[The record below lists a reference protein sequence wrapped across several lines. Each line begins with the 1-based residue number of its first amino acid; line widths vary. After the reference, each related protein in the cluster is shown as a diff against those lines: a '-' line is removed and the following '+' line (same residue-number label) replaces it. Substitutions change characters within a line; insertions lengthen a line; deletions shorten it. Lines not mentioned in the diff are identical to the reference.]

1 MSQARKTAII
11 ELKMVGAIVR
21 FINPVKQASGIS
33 APLLLSTSR
42 NISWKIPREENIRL
56 HRVFINNVNK
66 HKIFNS
72 SFYCLALKL
81 HCNLSNFR

>member
-11 ELKMVGAIVR
+11 ELEMVGAIIR

-33 APLLLSTSR
+33 TSLLLSPSR
-42 NISWKIPREENIRL
+42 NISWKIPEEENITF
-56 HRVFINNVNK
+56 HRVLINNVKK

-72 SFYCLALKL
+72 SFYC
-81 HCNLSNFR
+81 